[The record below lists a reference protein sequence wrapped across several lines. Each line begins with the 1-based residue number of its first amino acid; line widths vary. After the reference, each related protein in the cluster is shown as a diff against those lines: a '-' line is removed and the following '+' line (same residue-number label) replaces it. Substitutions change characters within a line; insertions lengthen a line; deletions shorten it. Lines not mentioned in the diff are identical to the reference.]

1 VRSKGWRYEYEE
13 DGRAGPM
20 PERIEAILANTETTF
35 PVVRVWPSPEWLAI
49 FRPWTADEIKFD
61 VDLCELQGQ
70 QRLDE
75 LCGFLRTI
83 GQRLR
88 EVVTMYPEGSGPADL
103 QYLPEADRVVNIVP
117 PHRRHPPG

>member
-1 VRSKGWRYEYEE
+1 
-13 DGRAGPM
+13 M

-49 FRPWTADEIKFD
+49 FRPWTADEIEFD

-83 GQRLR
+83 GQRLGK
-88 EVVTMYPEGSGPADL
+88 VVTIYPEGSGPADL
-103 QYLPEADRVVNIVP
+103 QYLPEADRVVNIGP
-117 PHRRHPPG
+117 PHLRHPPR